1 MNVTRQIG
9 TWALAVG
16 LLAGT
21 GVMQAQY
28 GPPQGPPSGPGGY
41 QNGPGGYPGGPGGGW
56 DAPPREFR
64 DAARQGFQDG
74 LNGARKDFEN
84 RRRWNVNNRDEY
96 RHPNIAGPLR
106 RDYKMGFKRGYDTG
120 VRHYMQ
126 GGPGGPGPR
135 Y

>member
-1 MNVTRQIG
+1 MNASKRI
-9 TWALAVG
+9 ASCILAISMAVG
-16 LLAGT
+16 T
-21 GVMQAQY
+21 GAVLAQY
-28 GPPQGPPSGPGGY
+28 GPPGPPPNGPYQDRDGDGRRDGGY
-41 QNGPGGYPGGPGGGW
+41 QGGW
-56 DAPPREFR
+56 DAPPREYR

-74 LNGARKDFEN
+74 LYGAQKDFEN

-126 GGPGGPGPR
+126 GGPGPR
-135 Y
+135 